1 MIFRALLPAL
11 FLTLLCQSIVANQM
25 KAPTTP
31 KNPNVSAGI
40 SANLKH
46 LYKAK
51 NNLNYLK
58 L

>member
-11 FLTLLCQSIVANQM
+11 FLTLLCQSVVANQM

-40 SANLKH
+40 KRKSKTPI
-46 LYKAK
+46 
-51 NNLNYLK
+51 
-58 L
+58 